1 MRAEALSSPV
11 SAYSC
16 LLTSDCLRYAVAK
29 PSFWPCKRACKR
41 RRFSD
46 FHSDSPL
53 NFTSFW
59 FGFDSVCE
67 AFRIC
72 GFVVLQ
78 STVCGVWACKLQ
90 LWMVDALHLFV
101 FALALSGLAPEVPC
115 QSTQSRV
122 PTSAASLP
130 FSYGGGRS
138 CSDKCDS
145 LQAGQRSINQLR
157 LDLTRC

>member
-90 LWMVDALHLFV
+90 PWMVELLFIC
-101 FALALSGLAPEVPC
+101 LSSRLPC
-115 QSTQSRV
+115 PVLRRKSGVNRLTVGCPLQPRVCHSAMAVGVVVRINVTACKQANEAST
-122 PTSAASLP
+122 
-130 FSYGGGRS
+130 S
-138 CSDKCDS
+138 CVW
-145 LQAGQRSINQLR
+145 
-157 LDLTRC
+157 T